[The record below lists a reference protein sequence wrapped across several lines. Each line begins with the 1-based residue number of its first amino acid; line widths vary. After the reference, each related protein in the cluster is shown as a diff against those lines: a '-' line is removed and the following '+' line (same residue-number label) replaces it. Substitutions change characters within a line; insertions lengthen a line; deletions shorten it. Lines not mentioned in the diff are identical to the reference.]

1 MYVYTL
7 HATISLHCN
16 VISDISSTMPY
27 IQCMFCSERMSFY
40 STCIVHEY
48 IVCESIFEGAQN
60 MTKAHVHTKEQLTVA
75 TIQLGGP
82 ETMET

>member
-1 MYVYTL
+1 MNTLCVSWYV
-7 HATISLHCN
+7 
-16 VISDISSTMPY
+16 
-27 IQCMFCSERMSFY
+27 Q
-40 STCIVHEY
+40 VHK
-48 IVCESIFEGAQN
+48 N